1 MACNFKSFALP
12 VCIQQN
18 IIFYAIDELHG
29 FFSWNTRFLPF
40 PVQHHFTI
48 SKIKIYVY
56 HVWINAFHI
65 KLLLSFHKITL
76 SYFPKYTYL
85 ECPAKRTNI
94 LEFSKQKTAILKYS
108 RNILSCKNTSYTF
121 MVYITCIMYWRNIKT
136 STSWYEHLFF
146 WASREHLWLLIHSAW
161 YILLHYP
168 SVKVN
173 TLRSLVIFPV
183 FIMLFCFRRN
193 IIQACKDDDDES
205 HA

>member
-1 MACNFKSFALP
+1 MKNKRLYKVKNHCFLPLFVKWQNITTYISVRMACNFKSFALP

-56 HVWINAFHI
+56 HLWINAFHI

-108 RNILSCKNTSYTF
+108 RNISCKNTSYTF

-136 STSWYEHLFF
+136 STSWYEHLFSELQESTCDCSF
-146 WASREHLWLLIHSAW
+146 TQHDTYFCI
-161 YILLHYP
+161 ILP
-168 SVKVN
+168 
-173 TLRSLVIFPV
+173 
-183 FIMLFCFRRN
+183 
-193 IIQACKDDDDES
+193 
-205 HA
+205 